1 MSNMET
7 VLLIAVFGLILAI
20 GVVRSDVSLWEPSI
34 WGDAVI
40 RVPLPLADTF
50 TDPQVGDF
58 VEFDGNGRLV
68 RSPTGWGGSATVDN
82 YRGLIIATAPNSREY
97 PAFSEPYNRPLVAL
111 LSPNKTELLM
121 REIDFFGYY
130 TEPSLRPNDPVIF
143 VFDEYTKLWGV
154 QYATP
159 PSIPTGRVMKVLSDG
174 RLLILFGGGD

>member
-1 MSNMET
+1 MIT
-7 VLLIAVFGLILAI
+7 VLAVILAI
-20 GVVRSDVSLWEPSI
+20 GVVRSDVSLWEAHI

-40 RVPLPLADTF
+40 RVPLPLAETF

-58 VEFDGNGRLV
+58 VEFDGNGKLV
-68 RSPTGWGGSATVDN
+68 RSPTGWGGSALVDD
-82 YRGLIIATAPNSREY
+82 YQGLIIATVPDSREH

-121 REIDFFGYY
+121 REIDDFGYY
-130 TEPSLRPNDPVIF
+130 TEPTLRPNDPTIF
-143 VFDEYTKLWGV
+143 VFDENTKLWGV

-174 RLLILFGGGD
+174 RLLILFGGDD

>member
-1 MSNMET
+1 MAETILLIT
-7 VLLIAVFGLILAI
+7 VLTVILAI
-20 GVVRSDVSLWEPSI
+20 DVVRSDVSIWEANI

-68 RSPTGWGGSATVDN
+68 RSPTGWGGSASVQN
-82 YRGLIIATAPNSREY
+82 YQGLIIATAPNSQEY

-121 REIDFFGYY
+121 REIDFFGNY
-130 TEPSLRPNDPVIF
+130 TSPTLRPNDPTIF
-143 VFDEYTKLWGV
+143 VFDEFTRRWGV
-154 QYATP
+154 QYASSP
-159 PSIPTGRVMKVLSDG
+159 NIPTGRVMKVLSDG
-174 RLLILFGGGD
+174 RLLILFGGND